1 MPALLFTKFFLP
13 TPRYKQ
19 VARSSILAVLTDGFQ
34 QGRPLTLV
42 SAPAG
47 YGKSVAV
54 AEWLSSAAGV
64 RICWLS
70 LDEADNEPGRFF
82 HQFCGGL
89 TPAG

>member
-47 YGKSVAV
+47 YGKSGSGGVALIGGRG
-54 AEWLSSAAGV
+54 ADLLAFAG
-64 RICWLS
+64 
-70 LDEADNEPGRFF
+70 
-82 HQFCGGL
+82 
-89 TPAG
+89 